1 MVQLL
6 FYIHDLSICVFQY
19 PQKFPESTF
28 GGYQGVSV
36 FSDDFLGSTPQEA
49 ILVFF

>member
-6 FYIHDLSICVFQY
+6 FYINDCGFQY
-19 PQKFPESTF
+19 PQKFLQSTF

-36 FSDDFLGSTPQEA
+36 FSDDFLGSTPQEG
-49 ILVFF
+49 ILFFL